1 MTTPKAS
8 ERRDGP
14 RIDLRLR
21 VRWSAETSTGQVSGE
36 AEASDVSPKGLRL
49 ESEHVL
55 DNGSDLDLRV
65 DVGGDTDELVARG
78 KVMWCRERESPSG
91 RHLYDVGVSF
101 SSDWLARDRGPLGQ
115 ALARIFAMNSYEPAR
130 TWERT
135 KVQASVVGAGPLPGD
150 LTMVD
155 LSAGGM
161 QLRTS
166 VSFPEAVRAGAA
178 VEVTLQSGA
187 ESRTLKGRV
196 AWLASSDAGERL
208 GVEFVGLVA
217 ADTAWID
224 GARTGQL
231 EPGSVSVVLA
241 AR

>member
-1 MTTPKAS
+1 
-8 ERRDGP
+8 
-14 RIDLRLR
+14 
-21 VRWSAETSTGQVSGE
+21 
-36 AEASDVSPKGLRL
+36 
-49 ESEHVL
+49 
-55 DNGSDLDLRV
+55 
-65 DVGGDTDELVARG
+65 
-78 KVMWCRERESPSG
+78 
-91 RHLYDVGVSF
+91 
-101 SSDWLARDRGPLGQ
+101 
-115 ALARIFAMNSYEPAR
+115 MNSYEPAR